1 MPHKKSLHNYLGVNL
16 SASTK
21 LSWQKK
27 PEQINNP
34 EQSAPRRAVWSGLS
48 DCFLHHSRSAGR
60 FNFRSHTLK
69 ELFSSNIYLG
79 QTTLLHLWIQ
89 SSWFL
94 MKLSGQDP
102 HFSSPEA
109 LGELIL

>member
-1 MPHKKSLHNYLGVNL
+1 MHNYQGVNL

-34 EQSAPRRAVWSGLS
+34 EQSLLEEKSGQDYQIAFFIILNQLEDS
-48 DCFLHHSRSAGR
+48 ILEVTPLKIFFL
-60 FNFRSHTLK
+60 
-69 ELFSSNIYLG
+69 SNIFGTSNTASFLV
-79 QTTLLHLWIQ
+79 TLWIQ

-94 MKLSGQDP
+94 MKGSDQDP
-102 HFSSPEA
+102 HFS
-109 LGELIL
+109 